1 MMRVNMMN
9 WKTFFEK
16 HCTLSDEYN
25 SPENTHGYEYSLK
38 GKPVN
43 LTVYGENIL
52 FHRDSVNFIQ
62 HLVEYKP
69 TIQHHLYLHSTNGDE
84 YYFECSDLVF
94 EQMKIHGTWIVNL
107 EVEDDGE

>member
-1 MMRVNMMN
+1 MN

-25 SPENTHGYEYSLK
+25 SPENTQGYEYSLK

-62 HLVEYKP
+62 HLVKYKP

-84 YYFECSDLVF
+84 YYFECSDSVF
-94 EQMKIHGTWIVNL
+94 EQMKIHGTWIVNV
-107 EVEDDGE
+107 EVEGDEEW